1 MRTLSLK
8 LDEQSR
14 DKVQAVAS
22 QQGVTLHAFMVR
34 AIKSAVAQSEF
45 EGAWVARAML
55 ARANIEQTGMVV
67 DGLAMAKYLKDKVR
81 GRVSQRPVPEGLE
94 QLLTQGS

>member
-1 MRTLSLK
+1 MPTLSVK

-14 DKVQAVAS
+14 SKVQALAS
-22 QQGVTLHAFMVR
+22 QQGVTPHAFMVR
-34 AIKSAVAQSEF
+34 AIESAVARSEV
-45 EGAWVARAML
+45 EGAWVARALL
-55 ARANIEQTGMVV
+55 ARKNMEQTGMVV